1 MVHCNFQ
8 MLNKCCVH
16 NCTSLVQLFE
26 WRHSILY
33 PRYVNQPLKTGISVQ
48 LYSLTLPEATQD
60 LCGKV
65 VVNAVSQFQHARVR
79 NPLRA
84 ARICFTL
91 SSVPYCSES
100 GVKRLYVQLPS
111 KSSWGCLLGLLG
123 NMHCKQKLARWG
135 SRGSTVA
142 RAIGCP
148 ADARVF
154 ESPARRELENR
165 NSVLGC
171 RIDPT

>member
-1 MVHCNFQ
+1 MFIIVIPWCSCSNDAIQFFTHV
-8 MLNKCCVH
+8 MLISLWKREFPFS
-16 NCTSLVQLFE
+16 CTVL
-26 WRHSILY
+26 
-33 PRYVNQPLKTGISVQ
+33 RYRRPLKTFVAKW
-48 LYSLTLPEATQD
+48 LWTQFHNFNMPGFAIH
-60 LCGKV
+60 CE
-65 VVNAVSQFQHARVR
+65 
-79 NPLRA
+79 LRGFV
-84 ARICFTL
+84 FTL
-91 SSVPYCSES
+91 SSVPYCSENS
-100 GVKRLYVQLPS
+100 VKRLYVQLPS
-111 KSSWGCLLGLLG
+111 KSSWGCGVLA

-154 ESPARRELENR
+154 ESPASRELENR